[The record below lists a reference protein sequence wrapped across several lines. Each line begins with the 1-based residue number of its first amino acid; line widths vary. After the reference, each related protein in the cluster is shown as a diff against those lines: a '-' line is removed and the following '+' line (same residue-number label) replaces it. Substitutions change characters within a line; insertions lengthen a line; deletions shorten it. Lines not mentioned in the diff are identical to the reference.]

1 MIITIFYYIIFS
13 FIIVLYTPSSLFFL
27 LCNSRPKT
35 KKVSNINIVNI
46 EGISYEIRNKEDV
59 IQKTLLNGKQWSSK
73 ILELLKSRMKQ
84 KGHFVNVGAHI
95 GTITLPMSKFASRV
109 SAFEPFPKTFD
120 HLKKN
125 VELNKLSNV
134 DIYNMALGD
143 KHESVF
149 FMDDNNDR
157 LKNNNGGMHV
167 FTSNDLIT
175 GERSASIAK
184 IENLGIVSMPLDN
197 MNLDKID
204 LMLVDIEGMEDK
216 FLIGAKQ
223 TLEKDLP
230 DLVIEIWNDDK
241 RKEENII
248 ITRQQII
255 DKILSFGYNK
265 VEKID
270 DEDFL
275 FTYNNSSTS

>member
-1 MIITIFYYIIFS
+1 M
-13 FIIVLYTPSSLFFL
+13 VE
-27 LCNSRPKT
+27 CVK
-35 KKVSNINIVNI
+35 I

-59 IQKTLLNGKQWSSK
+59 IQKTLLNGKQWSPT
-73 ILELLKSRMKQ
+73 ILKLLKSRMKQ

-95 GTITLPMSKFASRV
+95 GTITLPMSTISSRV
-109 SAFEPFPKTFD
+109 TAFEPFPKTFD

-125 VELNKLSNV
+125 LEINNLSNV
-134 DIYNMALGD
+134 DIHNIALGN
-143 KHESVF
+143 KHENVF

-184 IENLGIVSMPLDN
+184 LENLGIFSVPLDSIK
-197 MNLDKID
+197 LDKID

-216 FLIGAKQ
+216 FLIGAEQ
-223 TLEKDLP
+223 TLKKDLP
-230 DLVIEIWNDDK
+230 DLLIEIWNDDK
-241 RKEENII
+241 RKYENMK
-248 ITRQQII
+248 TTQQQII
-255 DKILSFGYNK
+255 QNILSLGYNK

-270 DEDFL
+270 DSDFL
-275 FTYNNSSTS
+275 FTSDQIV

>member
-1 MIITIFYYIIFS
+1 MIMTIFYIIVF
-13 FIIVLYTPSSLFFL
+13 FIIVLYTPISLFFL
-27 LCNSRPKT
+27 LFNSSPKA
-35 KKVSNINIVNI
+35 KKVSNTNIVNI

-95 GTITLPMSKFASRV
+95 GTITLPMSKIASHV

-134 DIYNMALGD
+134 DIYNVALGD
-143 KHESVF
+143 KHESVY

-167 FTSNDLIT
+167 FTNNDLLT

-184 IENLGIVSMPLDN
+184 LENLGIVSIPLDN

-230 DLVIEIWNDDK
+230 DLVIEIWNDAK

-275 FTYNNSSTS
+275 FTYNNSSTF

>member
-1 MIITIFYYIIFS
+1 MIKIILFLIILYYTS
-13 FIIVLYTPSSLFFL
+13 YVLFFFL
-27 LCNSRPKT
+27 YNTRPKS
-35 KKVSNINIVNI
+35 KKVSNTNIVNI
-46 EGISYEIRNKEDV
+46 EGISYEIRNKNDV
-59 IQKTLLNGKQWSSK
+59 IQKTLLNRKQWSPK
-73 ILELLKSRMKQ
+73 ILKLLKSRIKQ

-95 GTITLPMSKFASRV
+95 GTITLPMSKIASHV
-109 SAFEPFPKTFD
+109 TAFEPFPKTFD

-134 DIYNMALGD
+134 DIYNVALGD

-149 FMDDNNDR
+149 FMDDDNDR

-167 FTSNDLIT
+167 FTNNDLIT

-184 IENLGIVSMPLDN
+184 LENLGIVSVPLDN
-197 MNLDKID
+197 MNLNKID

-216 FLIGAKQ
+216 FLIGAKE
-223 TLEKDLP
+223 TLKKDLP
-230 DLVIEIWNDDK
+230 DLVIEIWNNDK

-255 DKILSFGYNK
+255 DNIMSLGYNK

-275 FTYNNSSTS
+275 FTHSI

>member
-1 MIITIFYYIIFS
+1 M
-13 FIIVLYTPSSLFFL
+13 VE
-27 LCNSRPKT
+27 CVK
-35 KKVSNINIVNI
+35 I

-59 IQKTLLNGKQWSSK
+59 IQKTLLNGKQWSPT
-73 ILELLKSRMKQ
+73 ILKLLKSRMKQ

-95 GTITLPMSKFASRV
+95 GTITLPMSTISSRV
-109 SAFEPFPKTFD
+109 TAFEPFPKTFD

-125 VELNKLSNV
+125 LYINNLSNV
-134 DIYNMALGD
+134 HIHNIALGD
-143 KHESVF
+143 KHENVF

-184 IENLGIVSMPLDN
+184 LENLGIFSVPLDSIK
-197 MNLDKID
+197 LDKID

-216 FLIGAKQ
+216 FLIGAEQ
-223 TLEKDLP
+223 TLKKDLP
-230 DLVIEIWNDDK
+230 DLLIEIWNDDK
-241 RKEENII
+241 RKYENMK
-248 ITRQQII
+248 TTQQQII
-255 DKILSFGYNK
+255 QNILSLGYNK

-270 DEDFL
+270 DSDFL
-275 FTYNNSSTS
+275 FTIV

>member
-27 LCNSRPKT
+27 LCNSSPKT
-35 KKVSNINIVNI
+35 KKVSNTNIINI

-167 FTSNDLIT
+167 FTSNDLLT

-184 IENLGIVSMPLDN
+184 LENLGIVSIPLDN

-275 FTYNNSSTS
+275 FTYNNSSTF

>member
-1 MIITIFYYIIFS
+1 MLKIIIFL
-13 FIIVLYTPSSLFFL
+13 IILYYTLHLLFFFL
-27 LCNSRPKT
+27 YNTTPKC
-35 KKVSNINIVNI
+35 KKLHTAKV

-59 IQKTLLNGKQWSSK
+59 IQKTLLNGKQWSPN
-73 ILELLKSRMKQ
+73 ILKVLKSRMKQ

-95 GTITLPMSKFASRV
+95 GTITLPMSKIAYKV

-125 VELNKLSNV
+125 IEINKISNV
-134 DIYNMALGD
+134 NIYNVALGD

-167 FTSNDLIT
+167 FTSNDLLT

-184 IENLGIVSMPLDN
+184 LEDSGIVSIPLDN
-197 MNLDKID
+197 IKLDKID

-216 FLIGAKQ
+216 FLIGAQ
-223 TLEKDLP
+223 ETLKKDLP
-230 DLVIEIWNDDK
+230 DLLIEIWNDDK

-248 ITRQQII
+248 ITQQQII
-255 DKILSFGYNK
+255 NNIMSLGYNK
-265 VEKID
+265 VENID
-270 DEDFL
+270 DGDFL
-275 FTYNNSSTS
+275 FTRTK

>member
-1 MIITIFYYIIFS
+1 MLKIIIFL
-13 FIIVLYTPSSLFFL
+13 IILYYTLHLLFFFL
-27 LCNSRPKT
+27 YNTTPKC
-35 KKVSNINIVNI
+35 KKVSNTNIVKV

-59 IQKTLLNGKQWSSK
+59 IQKTLLNGKQWSPN
-73 ILELLKSRMKQ
+73 ILNVLKSRMKQ

-95 GTITLPMSKFASRV
+95 GTITLPMSKIAYQV

-125 VELNKLSNV
+125 IEINKISNV
-134 DIYNMALGD
+134 NIYNVALGD

-149 FMDDNNDR
+149 FMDDNTDR

-167 FTSNDLIT
+167 FTSNDLLT

-184 IENLGIVSMPLDN
+184 LEDSGIVSIPLDN
-197 MNLDKID
+197 MKLDKID

-216 FLIGAKQ
+216 FLIGAQ
-223 TLEKDLP
+223 ETLKKDLP
-230 DLVIEIWNDDK
+230 DLLIEIWNDDK

-248 ITRQQII
+248 ITQQQII
-255 DKILSFGYNK
+255 NKIMSLGYNK
-265 VEKID
+265 VENID
-270 DEDFL
+270 DGDFL
-275 FTYNNSSTS
+275 FTRTK

>member
-1 MIITIFYYIIFS
+1 MIKIILFLIILYYT
-13 FIIVLYTPSSLFFL
+13 LYFLFFFL
-27 LCNSRPKT
+27 YNTSPKS
-35 KKVSNINIVNI
+35 KKVSNIVNI
-46 EGISYEIRNKEDV
+46 EGISYEIRNKNDV
-59 IQKTLLNGKQWSSK
+59 IQKTILNRKQWSPK
-73 ILELLKSRMKQ
+73 ILKLLKSRMKQ

-95 GTITLPMSKFASRV
+95 GTITLPMSKIASHV
-109 SAFEPFPKTFD
+109 TAFEPFPKTFD

-134 DIYNMALGD
+134 DIYNVALGD

-149 FMDDNNDR
+149 FMDDDNDR

-167 FTSNDLIT
+167 FTTNDLIT

-184 IENLGIVSMPLDN
+184 LENLGIVSVPLDN
-197 MNLDKID
+197 MNLNKID

-216 FLIGAKQ
+216 FLIGAKE
-223 TLEKDLP
+223 TLKKDLP
-230 DLVIEIWNDDK
+230 DLVIEIWNNDK

-255 DKILSFGYNK
+255 DNIMSLGYNK

-275 FTYNNSSTS
+275 FTHSI

>member
-1 MIITIFYYIIFS
+1 MIKIILFLIILYYTS
-13 FIIVLYTPSSLFFL
+13 HVLFFFL
-27 LCNSRPKT
+27 YNTSPKS
-35 KKVSNINIVNI
+35 KKVSNTNIVNI
-46 EGISYEIRNKEDV
+46 EGISYEIRNKNDV
-59 IQKTLLNGKQWSSK
+59 IQKTLLNRKQWSPK
-73 ILELLKSRMKQ
+73 ILKLLKSRMKQ

-95 GTITLPMSKFASRV
+95 GTITLPMSKIASHV
-109 SAFEPFPKTFD
+109 TAFEPFPKTFD

-125 VELNKLSNV
+125 VDLNKLSNV
-134 DIYNMALGD
+134 DIYNVALGD

-149 FMDDNNDR
+149 FMDDDNDR

-167 FTSNDLIT
+167 FTTNDLLT

-184 IENLGIVSMPLDN
+184 LENLGIVSVPLDN
-197 MNLDKID
+197 MNLNKID

-216 FLIGAKQ
+216 FLIGAKE
-223 TLEKDLP
+223 TLKKDLP
-230 DLVIEIWNDDK
+230 DLVIEIWNNDK

-255 DKILSFGYNK
+255 DNIMSLGYNK

-275 FTYNNSSTS
+275 FTHSILIV